1 MPSRGVWPNDATLA
15 LPKCGLSLAFVIL
28 MGIKRLP
35 RISNYWS
42 RDSLIH
48 VGVPGMNQ
56 YMSVTRFWAVWSNLH
71 VVDNE
76 SIVASSDLSRKIQPV
91 VDALSSSFIKCY
103 SPGQELSVD
112 EAMVKYKGCVGGK
125 VVMPKKPVK
134 KGFKIWC
141 CSCSC
146 CGYLCTFQ
154 VYNGKP
160 TDLLT
165 GKKNSRKRLGNESSE
180 RPCVSLCR
188 PESCDLLRQFLL

>member
-1 MPSRGVWPNDATLA
+1 MAKWRDVSTAEIWTFLGI
-15 LPKCGLSLAFVIL
+15 VIL

-42 RDSLIH
+42 RDGFI
-48 VGVPGMNQ
+48 GVPGMNQ

-76 SIVASSDLSRKIQPV
+76 SIVASSGLSRKIQPV
-91 VDALSSSFIKCY
+91 VDTLSSTFIKCY

-112 EAMVKYKGCVGGK
+112 EAMVKYKGYVGGK

-154 VYNGKP
+154 VYHGKP

-180 RPCVSLCR
+180 RPCASLCR
-188 PESCDLLRQFLL
+188 PESCDLL